1 MLEAANYDVIIVGG
15 AMTGTTLALAL
26 SSKTAGK
33 MRIAVL
39 EKQVTHHHQQSGF
52 DARCIAL
59 SDGSCQ
65 RFAQIQLP
73 QSPHLWSRLQP
84 VSTPIHKIHV
94 SDKGHSGLLEFRAQ
108 EFNLPQLGAVIE
120 LTQAGQILLNAIQE
134 YTHIDYLAPIEIE
147 NITRND
153 AHVEIKLKNH
163 RTLRGQLLVGADG
176 TQSLVAKAAN
186 IAQKVVREYRQTAI
200 ITNILVQQDHQYRA
214 FERFT
219 DEGPLAL
226 LPMQDNLMSL
236 VWCVKDAQQ
245 LMTLNDQAFLSALQ
259 DRFGWRL
266 GKLLQCGQRFTYPL
280 NLYQAEQ
287 HIQPRIALI
296 GNAAQTLHPI
306 AGQGFNLGIRDVM
319 TLADVVAT
327 HYLQQK
333 DIGTYAHLQAYEKQR
348 QSDQQQT
355 LRLTDDLLSIFAN
368 HLLPLQFGRTL
379 GLMTLSQSTL
389 LRQHFA
395 KLTLGWT

>member
-1 MLEAANYDVIIVGG
+1 M
-15 AMTGTTLALAL
+15 
-26 SSKTAGK
+26 
-33 MRIAVL
+33 
-39 EKQVTHHHQQSGF
+39 
-52 DARCIAL
+52 
-59 SDGSCQ
+59 
-65 RFAQIQLP
+65 
-73 QSPHLWSRLQP
+73 
-84 VSTPIHKIHV
+84 
-94 SDKGHSGLLEFRAQ
+94 
-108 EFNLPQLGAVIE
+108 
-120 LTQAGQILLNAIQE
+120 
-134 YTHIDYLAPIEIE
+134 
-147 NITRND
+147 
-153 AHVEIKLKNH
+153 
-163 RTLRGQLLVGADG
+163 
-176 TQSLVAKAAN
+176 VAKAAN

-333 DIGTYAHLQAYEKQR
+333 ISVLTHIYKHMKNNVSQINSKRYA
-348 QSDQQQT
+348 
-355 LRLTDDLLSIFAN
+355 
-368 HLLPLQFGRTL
+368 
-379 GLMTLSQSTL
+379 
-389 LRQHFA
+389 
-395 KLTLGWT
+395 